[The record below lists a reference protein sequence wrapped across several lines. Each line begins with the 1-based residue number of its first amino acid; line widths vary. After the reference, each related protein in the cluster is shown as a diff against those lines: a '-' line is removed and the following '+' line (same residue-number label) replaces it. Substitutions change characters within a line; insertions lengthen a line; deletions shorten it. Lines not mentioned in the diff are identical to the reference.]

1 MGSINLAWIIPACI
15 VAGMLLAAI
24 EWGQRELRSA
34 VRDVYP
40 DSPEHRQA
48 LATVDERT
56 APCCTTWQDL
66 TTAEQAA
73 WDEEALDRA
82 AAAVPPLPDVDG
94 RDTR

>member
-1 MGSINLAWIIPACI
+1 VGAINLAWIIPAFI

-24 EWGQRELRSA
+24 EWGQRELRA
-34 VRDVYP
+34 AARDVYP

-48 LATVDERT
+48 LATVDEQT
-56 APCCTTWQDL
+56 APCCTWQDMS
-66 TTAEQAA
+66 TAAQAA

-82 AAAVPPLPDVDG
+82 AAAVPPLPDVDR